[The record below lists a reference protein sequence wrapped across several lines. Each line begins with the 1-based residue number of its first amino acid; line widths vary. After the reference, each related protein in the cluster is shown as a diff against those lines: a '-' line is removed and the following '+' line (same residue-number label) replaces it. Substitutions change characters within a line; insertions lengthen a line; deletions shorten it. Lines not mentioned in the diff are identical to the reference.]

1 MSVVIQ
7 GTIGERRGTIAIQY
21 SLTPSWVTCK
31 VYLPDEILRV
41 VLAGRIAGRTE
52 QVIAGR
58 KDTNTR

>member
-21 SLTPSWVTCK
+21 SLTLSWVICK
-31 VYLPDEILRV
+31 VCLPDEILRI
-41 VLAGRIAGRTE
+41 VLAGRITGRTE

-58 KDTNTR
+58 EDTNAR